1 VFGVDRNN
9 GSGYAQQWNLTLQ
22 TVLGRESSF
31 EIGYLGSKITRLG
44 VPDVNLNQLPVAD
57 LARGSALL
65 QPVPNPYYGEIPASS
80 SLGGRTI
87 PLQQLL
93 RPFPRFTS
101 ISLFRNNIGNSIY
114 HAFQAHLERRF
125 ARGLTFTAAFTFSKL
140 IDDAS
145 SVFDAAVLTGPV
157 ANYPVADSFNRHLE
171 RDLSAGDI
179 PCVFSTGFVYEL
191 PMGRGR
197 RLALHGWRDALA
209 GGWQI
214 AGIVRA
220 QSGVPVA
227 VVQQPNFNSF
237 AGFGTQ
243 RPNRVA
249 DANLANG
256 ERTLARYF
264 NTDAFQLAPRF
275 TIGNSA
281 RNPVRGPGYQA
292 ADLMLGKTFP
302 IAERWQA
309 EFRVEA
315 FNLTNTPPL
324 GNPNGNFGTATF
336 GSITSAGDPRVFEL
350 VLKIRF

>member
-1 VFGVDRNN
+1 
-9 GSGYAQQWNLTLQ
+9 
-22 TVLGRESSF
+22 
-31 EIGYLGSKITRLG
+31 
-44 VPDVNLNQLPVAD
+44 VPDVNLNQLAAAD
-57 LARGSALL
+57 LARGSELL

-80 SLGGRTI
+80 SLGAQTI
-87 PLQQLL
+87 ALQQLL

-101 ISLFRNNIGNSIY
+101 ISLFRNNIGNSIH

-125 ARGLTFTAAFTFSKL
+125 ARGVTFTVAFTFSKL

-191 PMGRGR
+191 PTGRGR
-197 RLALHGWRDALA
+197 RLALHGWRDAML

-256 ERTLARYF
+256 QRTLARYF

-275 TIGNSA
+275 TIGKIPSA
-281 RNPVRGPGYQA
+281 VPVIRRRILWWA
-292 ADLMLGKTFP
+292 
-302 IAERWQA
+302 RR
-309 EFRVEA
+309 FRS
-315 FNLTNTPPL
+315 L
-324 GNPNGNFGTATF
+324 
-336 GSITSAGDPRVFEL
+336 SAGRPNSVWKLSTSPTRHHWEIPTGISAQRRL
-350 VLKIRF
+350 AASPAPAIRAYSSWF